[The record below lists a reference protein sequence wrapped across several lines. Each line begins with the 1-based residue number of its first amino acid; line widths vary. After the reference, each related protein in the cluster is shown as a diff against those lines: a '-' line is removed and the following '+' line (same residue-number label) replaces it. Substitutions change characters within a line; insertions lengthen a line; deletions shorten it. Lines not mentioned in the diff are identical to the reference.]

1 MSKLFDDDYDYEEEN
16 PEGDAQE
23 ETGDEKKFYRDKIFN
38 NDYNAGNIDYENF
51 DIPKVE
57 QFYADSN
64 LDDCYNSYEYNRKMT
79 LERLIDDYFKNTIY
93 FRLLAGKKKVPKQS
107 MSQVFTSIRE
117 QFQGSDYS
125 GSEIFSA
132 IAEYFS
138 INYEVLYENIPSVYR
153 EELVREL
160 DEKYSILRRKKIRK
174 LF

>member
-1 MSKLFDDDYDYEEEN
+1 MSKLFDEEYEEEN
-16 PEGDAQE
+16 FEEKSSQE
-23 ETGDEKKFYRDKIFN
+23 DSVDEKKFYRDKIFN
-38 NDYNAGNIDYENF
+38 NDYNVGNIDYENF

-79 LERLIDDYFKNTIY
+79 LERLIDTYFKNTIY
-93 FRLLAGKKKVPKQS
+93 FRVLAGKKKVPKQV

-117 QFQGSDYS
+117 QFQGSDYL

-160 DEKYSILRRKKIRK
+160 DEKFSILKRKRIRK